1 MGDSVAA
8 GLLLQTVL
16 PYIKHIDSNLYSVV
30 AALPP
35 VHNAASHGNGNDIRR
50 NYSSAGDGESEHQ
63 VWGLSSEQLDKLF
76 LALV

>member
-1 MGDSVAA
+1 MGDSIAA

-35 VHNAASHGNGNDIRR
+35 VHNAASDSIDIRR
-50 NYSSAGDGESEHQ
+50 NYSDTSDGENERQ
-63 VWGLSSEQLDKLF
+63 MWDLSSEQLDKLF